1 MLIWGWVVLPG
12 STWKL
17 FLSPSFPLPP
27 PLFFFFFPF
36 ACLTWGLFGK
46 KICNLSLHQTT
57 QVKRLIPSWACQQS
71 AYSVLNVRCSGS
83 GRAGFLAHT
92 CRSVSWGAS
101 NTVLLSSEGSL
112 CNCPLRS
119 HSKGLRLLFSV
130 NACKEGRGMLGL
142 FWLWMISLRPWWERF
157 PAEPCCI
164 LHPWNVLGLR
174 EGAENWIQALEGVAA
189 WICTMWVLLNKCNSP
204 ELMICLPSELRWL
217 LF

>member
-1 MLIWGWVVLPG
+1 MLVWGWVVLPG
-12 STWKL
+12 STGS
-17 FLSPSFPLPP
+17 FFFPLPP
-27 PLFFFFFPF
+27 PLFFFLPY

-71 AYSVLNVRCSGS
+71 AYSVLNVSCDGS
-83 GRAGFLAHT
+83 GRAVFLAHT

-112 CNCPLRS
+112 CNCPLWS

-142 FWLWMISLRPWWERF
+142 FWLWMLSLRPWWERF
-157 PAEPCCI
+157 PAEPI
-164 LHPWNVLGLR
+164 ASFTLGMSWDYVRVQRMEYRLWRVWQPGSAQYGSFWTNVIVL
-174 EGAENWIQALEGVAA
+174 NWCHVY
-189 WICTMWVLLNKCNSP
+189 LLS
-204 ELMICLPSELRWL
+204 
-217 LF
+217 